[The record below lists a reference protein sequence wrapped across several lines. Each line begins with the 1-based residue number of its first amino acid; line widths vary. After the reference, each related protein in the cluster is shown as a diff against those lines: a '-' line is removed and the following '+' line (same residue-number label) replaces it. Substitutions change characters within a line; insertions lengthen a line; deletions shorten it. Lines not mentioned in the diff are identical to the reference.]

1 MTIPVGRR
9 RLVLSLLPPAPP
21 AAPDLPAAAGASDAE
36 LVRLS
41 AAARDDLDRARWEA
55 MRLIYGGRRR

>member
-9 RLVLSLLPPAPP
+9 RLVLSLLPPA
-21 AAPDLPAAAGASDAE
+21 APDLPAAADATDAE

-41 AAARDDLDRARWEA
+41 VAGQDDLDRARWEA
-55 MRLIYGGRRR
+55 MRLIYGPRR

>member
-9 RLVLSLLPPAPP
+9 RLVLSLLPSAPP
-21 AAPDLPAAAGASDAE
+21 AAADLPAAADATDAE

-41 AAARDDLDRARWEA
+41 LAAPGDLDRARWEA
-55 MRLIYGGRRR
+55 MRLIYGPPRR

>member
-9 RLVLSLLPPAPP
+9 RLVLTLISPARSP
-21 AAPDLPAAAGASDAE
+21 APDLPAAIDATDAE

-41 AAARDDLDRARWEA
+41 SAKGADLDRARWEV
-55 MRLIYGGRRR
+55 MRLMYGAPRP

>member
-9 RLVLSLLPPAPP
+9 RLVLTLISPARS
-21 AAPDLPAAAGASDAE
+21 AGPDLPAAIDATDAE

-41 AAARDDLDRARWEA
+41 SSNGADLDRARWEA
-55 MRLIYGGRRR
+55 MRLMYGPPRS